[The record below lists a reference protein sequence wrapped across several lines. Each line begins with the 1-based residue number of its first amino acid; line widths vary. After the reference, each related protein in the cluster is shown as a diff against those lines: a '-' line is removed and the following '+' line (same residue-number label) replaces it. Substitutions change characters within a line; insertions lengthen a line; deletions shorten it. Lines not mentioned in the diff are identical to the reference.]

1 MARTLPFQPSPRE
14 SVIVIVNVRR
24 LGQLATGQKVESTFT
39 DVNVTPPLTVDIM
52 FPLGSVTVNPTSFV
66 LVPKV
71 FTTIW
76 TGTLL

>member
-1 MARTLPFQPSPRE
+1 MARTLPFQPSPKE

-24 LGQLATGQKVESTFT
+24 LGQLATGQKVDSTFT
-39 DVNVTPPLTVDIM
+39 DVNVTPLTFDII
-52 FPLGSVTVNPTSFV
+52 FPFGSVTVNPTSFV